1 MLVFRRRAVARGLLR
16 FVRARDPFELGRG
29 ERAEGHGCRVMPPGV
44 GPQLDPDAA
53 WLKCMASAADRG
65 ANQLPRGRGLRYPI
79 TAALEDPQKMSATD
93 QLNDSRV
100 DGNNNEPRLV
110 LDLDLIE
117 AQALRAWL
125 LETELNGTA
134 ATDTPVVNSALAKL
148 ARAVDTAQATVNI
161 RREFQQAGVNLA
173 HWSDEQVLELGRRIA
188 EAVRPVLNI

>member
-1 MLVFRRRAVARGLLR
+1 
-16 FVRARDPFELGRG
+16 
-29 ERAEGHGCRVMPPGV
+29 MPAGV
-44 GPQLDPDAA
+44 GPKLDTDVA
-53 WLKCMASAADRG
+53 WLKCTAAGADRG

-93 QLNDSRV
+93 QLNDSHV
-100 DGNNNEPRLV
+100 DGNSNNEPRLV

-134 ATDTPVVNSALAKL
+134 ATDTPVVSSALAKL

-188 EAVRPVLNI
+188 EAVRPVLRG

>member
-1 MLVFRRRAVARGLLR
+1 
-16 FVRARDPFELGRG
+16 
-29 ERAEGHGCRVMPPGV
+29 
-44 GPQLDPDAA
+44 
-53 WLKCMASAADRG
+53 
-65 ANQLPRGRGLRYPI
+65 
-79 TAALEDPQKMSATD
+79 MSATD

-188 EAVRPVLNI
+188 EAVRPVLNS